1 MASHHGVVSQTALSR
16 TRRGFCAARVRDRGR
31 SAMTL
36 PLMAASAGGQRGLR
50 IAGAAFL
57 SLLLLVQTAGEPA
70 RAQETD
76 PFSATVKVDAR
87 ADTAAKAR
95 EVARI
100 DGQRRALAAIAERLS
115 GGEAPVKSPKLEDK
129 AITDLVSSFE

>member
-1 MASHHGVVSQTALSR
+1 MCRVPNGVTSQTALSPG
-16 TRRGFCAARVRDRGR
+16 RRGRNAARVRDRGR

-36 PLMAASAGGQRGLR
+36 PLIAASAGRRSERR

-57 SLLLLVQTAGEPA
+57 FLLLLVQAAGEPA
-70 RAQETD
+70 GAQRTD

-95 EVARI
+95 ETARI
-100 DGQRRALAAIAERLS
+100 EGQRRALAAIAERLS
-115 GGEAPVKSPKLEDK
+115 GGGAPVKPP
-129 AITDLVSSFE
+129 